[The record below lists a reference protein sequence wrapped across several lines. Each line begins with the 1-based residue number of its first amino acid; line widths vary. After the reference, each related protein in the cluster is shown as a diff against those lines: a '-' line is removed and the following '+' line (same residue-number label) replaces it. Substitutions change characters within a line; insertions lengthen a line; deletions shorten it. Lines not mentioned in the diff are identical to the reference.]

1 MSEKVTAQQAA
12 QILGYH
18 LTHVYRLLAKPDNG
32 GLSAQ
37 KFGNTWVIDKDSV
50 LRLKAQQVD
59 GRLVS

>member
-18 LTHVYRLLAKPDNG
+18 LTHIYRLLAKPGRG
-32 GLSAQ
+32 GLLAQ
-37 KFGNTWVIDKDSV
+37 KFGNTWMIDKDSV
-50 LRLKAQQVD
+50 LALKSQQVD